1 MQLLSDLLSKDDV
14 YDEIDEED
22 PDVLADPIYNIK
34 LREYLIEFFR
44 RLAGSNRQ
52 LLENS
57 MAAMNEGDR
66 AILQVHV
73 FK

>member
-1 MQLLSDLLSKDDV
+1 MQLLSDLLNKDDV

-22 PDVLADPIYNIK
+22 PDVLADPIYSIN
-34 LREYLIEFFR
+34 LRQYLTEFFHR
-44 RLAGSNRQ
+44 IASSNRP
-52 LLENS
+52 LFEIS

-66 AILQVHV
+66 ATLQLHV

>member
-1 MQLLSDLLSKDDV
+1 MQLLSDLLNQDDV

-22 PDVLADPIYNIK
+22 PDVLADPINQIN
-34 LREYLIEFFR
+34 LRQYLTEFFR
-44 RLAGSNRQ
+44 RLAGSNRP
-52 LLENS
+52 LLESS

-66 AILQVHV
+66 ATLQVHV

>member
-1 MQLLSDLLSKDDV
+1 MQLLSDLLNKDDV

-22 PDVLADPIYNIK
+22 PDVLADPIYNIN
-34 LREYLIEFFR
+34 LRQYLTEFFR

-52 LLENS
+52 LLESS

-66 AILQVHV
+66 ATLQMHV

>member
-1 MQLLSDLLSKDDV
+1 MLSDLLNKDDV

-22 PDVLADPIYNIK
+22 PDVLADPIYK
-34 LREYLIEFFR
+34 LNLRQYLTEFFR
-44 RLAGSNRQ
+44 RLSGSNRP
-52 LLENS
+52 LLESS

-66 AILQVHV
+66 ATLQMHV